1 MTHSLIDP
9 RDTLERQN
17 EKLLK
22 ISQTLMRRVE
32 QSTDASGAAYA
43 QFQRAVLLEEEVGAR
58 TRDLERALD
67 LLNESNARL
76 AVANRE
82 TEAARSDLANAIETI
97 QEGFALFNPDEK
109 LVMCNSRF
117 GMHMPDIRDA
127 LKPGLSFTEYVT
139 RVSASQFLSLPDSE
153 RPEDWL
159 KRRLTRH
166 KDDHVI
172 FNVRMIWNRW
182 VQVSEHRTGDGGT
195 VILQT
200 DVTDIMRLER
210 QERDRMLDDQAR
222 LIRATLE
229 HLDQGVCI
237 FDAGAR
243 MVGHNQ
249 RLVELLA
256 IPVVRFHMGATF
268 ASIFDRFRDKVD
280 FSNGMA
286 PEDIENWVATR
297 DHRAPLSFEIRQGG
311 SRTLA
316 VFAQEMPDKGFV
328 ISFTD
333 VSAQRAAVQAIREVN
348 ETLEQRVM
356 ERTLELEDALE
367 EAERANASKSRF
379 VAAASHD
386 LLQPLS
392 AAMLYVTSL
401 EKDLSTQAGQQVLAK
416 ASNALQSAENILEA
430 LFDISKLDS
439 GRTAVM
445 VGSVPL
451 GSVLAQLRDEVQ
463 PQAHKKGLKLSIVL
477 PEVNVLSDA
486 TYLRRILQN
495 LVSNAIRYTE
505 QGRVLVGARRLQN
518 TVRIEVWDTGPGIP
532 EDQQDIIFGE
542 FQRLNATAS
551 AAEGMGLGLAIVD
564 RACALLGHPLQ
575 VRSIVGKGTLFTVEI
590 PLAPPE
596 LALSSPTAGILPTG
610 TAKGLGNLI
619 VMLIENDAEL
629 RGALS
634 LTIEGWGA
642 DVLAC
647 GSEEEARAL
656 LNEIGVAPDVIVA
669 DYQLDNGR
677 TGAQAIQAL
686 HRQVGMLPACIIS
699 ANRSTELSD
708 ECAILGL
715 ELMHKPIDAD
725 ALRGFL
731 QAAQPVH

>member
-1 MTHSLIDP
+1 MSHSLIDP

-22 ISQTLMRRVE
+22 ISETLMRRVE
-32 QSTDASGAAYA
+32 QSTDASGAAYT
-43 QFQRAVLLEEEVGAR
+43 QFQRAVLLEEEVRAR

-109 LVMCNSRF
+109 LVLCNSRF
-117 GMHMPDIRDA
+117 GMHMPDLRDA
-127 LKPGLSFTEYVT
+127 LKPGLSFTEYVR
-139 RVSASQFLSLPDSE
+139 RVSQSHFLSLPDSE

-159 KRRLTRH
+159 KRRLGRH

-249 RLVELLA
+249 RLIELLA

-268 ASIFDRFRDKVD
+268 ASIFDRFRDRVE
-280 FSNGMA
+280 FSGDMT
-286 PEDIENWVATR
+286 PEGIEAWVAAR
-297 DHRAPLSFEIRQGG
+297 DHRAPLSFEIRQGA
-311 SRTLA
+311 RTLA
-316 VFAQEMPDKGFV
+316 FFAQEMPDKGFV

-348 ETLEQRVM
+348 ETLEQRVT
-356 ERTLELEDALE
+356 ERTLELEDALA

-401 EKDLSTQAGQQVLAK
+401 EKDLPTEGGRKVLSK

-445 VGSVPL
+445 VGAVPL
-451 GSVLAQLRDEVQ
+451 GSVLAQLRDELQ
-463 PQAHKKGLKLSIVL
+463 PQAQKKGLRLSIIAVDL
-477 PEVNVLSDA
+477 NVLSDA

-495 LVSNAIRYTE
+495 LIANAIRYTE
-505 QGRVLVGARRLQN
+505 HGKVLVGARRIPGA
-518 TVRIEVWDTGPGIP
+518 VRIEVWDTGPGIP

-564 RACALLGHPLQ
+564 RACALLGHPLE
-575 VRSIVGKGTLFTVEI
+575 VRSIIGKGTLFTVEVPVASRDL
-590 PLAPPE
+590 PLSATTTVSAPS
-596 LALSSPTAGILPTG
+596 LQAAV
-610 TAKGLGNLI
+610 LGNLI
-619 VMLIENDAEL
+619 VMLIENDEEL
-629 RGALS
+629 RHALS

-647 GSEEEARAL
+647 ASEAEARAL
-656 LNEIGVAPDVIVA
+656 LNEIGVAPDVILA
-669 DYQLDNGR
+669 DYQLDDGR
-677 TGAQAIQAL
+677 SGAQAVQAL
-686 HRQVGMLPACIIS
+686 RRQVGNLPACIIT
-699 ANRSTELSD
+699 ANRSPELVD

-715 ELMHKPIDAD
+715 ELMHKPIDAE
-725 ALRGFL
+725 ALRDFL
-731 QAAQPVH
+731 QAVRPVH